1 MCSNRTSPAWTACT
15 GDQSVNFIQ
24 TPNGQSIQLNIPGNP
39 IFTTIISNCVFTTCD
54 FTTCDFTTL
63 DNLVADYANGTSV
76 QELVDDMKAI
86 KTALNFVS

>member
-54 FTTCDFTTL
+54 FTTL

-76 QELVDDMKAI
+76 QELVDDMKAM
-86 KTALNFVS
+86 KAALNFVS